1 MKAFVV
7 LLLLGSSILIGSLA
21 TAQTHDATVV
31 HQIKSEY
38 VIPVFE
44 FEYTGVTYLPWDVCP
59 LAPDTVGT
67 VAIRDGF
74 TTVEEKPPIL
84 GLGTESL

>member
-1 MKAFVV
+1 M
-7 LLLLGSSILIGSLA
+7 
-21 TAQTHDATVV
+21 
-31 HQIKSEY
+31 
-38 VIPVFE
+38 IPVFE
-44 FEYTGVTYLPWDVCP
+44 FEYTGITYLPWDVFP

-84 GLGTESL
+84 RLGTESL